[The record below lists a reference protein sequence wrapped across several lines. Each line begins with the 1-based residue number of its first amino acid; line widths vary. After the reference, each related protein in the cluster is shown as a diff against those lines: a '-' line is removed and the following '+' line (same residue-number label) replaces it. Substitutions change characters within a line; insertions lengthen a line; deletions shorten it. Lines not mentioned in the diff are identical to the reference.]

1 MFLIMLTYADMKNK
15 AAAGEITREEVKHVA
30 TLSRLSLDEKDVA
43 RFQEQLSRILDYIAQ
58 LNEVDI
64 DGVEPTTHTVSSLKN
79 VFREDRLKPSLP
91 VEEALKNAPE
101 RHQDFFKVPRV
112 I

>member
-1 MFLIMLTYADMKNK
+1 MIIYADMKNK
-15 AAAGEITREEVKHVA
+15 TAAGEITAEEVRHVA
-30 TLSRLSLDEKDVA
+30 TLSRLSLDDKDVA
-43 RFQEQLSRILDYIAQ
+43 TFQGQLARILDYIAQ

-64 DGVEPTTHTVSSLKN
+64 EGVEPTTHTVSSLKN
-79 VFREDRLKPSLP
+79 VFREDSLKPSLP

-101 RHQDFFKVPRV
+101 RHQDFFRVPRV